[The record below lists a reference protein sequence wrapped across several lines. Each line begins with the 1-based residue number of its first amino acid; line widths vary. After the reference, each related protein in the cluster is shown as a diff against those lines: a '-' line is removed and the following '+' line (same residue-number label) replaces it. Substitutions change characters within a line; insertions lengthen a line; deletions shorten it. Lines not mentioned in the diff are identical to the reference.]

1 MEVHFNQGWV
11 YLIHIEI
18 NGGGLF
24 FFLFYINFKYA
35 HTFIF
40 FSLFLQNFMNVRRR
54 LLSLQ
59 ASPAAA
65 SEVSD
70 ISCISYI
77 PFLKPLCISFLI
89 SKERKINIPL
99 ILIKGKQ
106 ASIHFVFNFCYIFF
120 SIYSQQYNK
129 EKDML
134 CIDMSVNTCYRTLS
148 RGPPLTRGSRRV
160 WGRRLN
166 VWRTTSTPLRRGW
179 SPSRRRLKKSWRD
192 WRVSNER

>member
-1 MEVHFNQGWV
+1 
-11 YLIHIEI
+11 
-18 NGGGLF
+18 
-24 FFLFYINFKYA
+24 
-35 HTFIF
+35 
-40 FSLFLQNFMNVRRR
+40 MNVRRR

-70 ISCISYI
+70 ISCVSYI
-77 PFLKPLCISFLI
+77 PFLKPLCISFLT
-89 SKERKINIPL
+89 SNERKINIPL

-120 SIYSQQYNK
+120 FIYSQQYNK
-129 EKDML
+129 EKDIL
-134 CIDMSVNTCYRTLS
+134 CIDMSVYTCYRTLS

-179 SPSRRRLKKSWRD
+179 SPSRRRLQKSWRD

>member
-1 MEVHFNQGWV
+1 MHT
-11 YLIHIEI
+11 LS
-18 NGGGLF
+18 F
-24 FFLFYINFKYA
+24 FFLF
-35 HTFIF
+35 
-40 FSLFLQNFMNVRRR
+40 SSFLQNFMNVRRR

-70 ISCISYI
+70 ISCVSYI

-120 SIYSQQYNK
+120 PYIPNSITKKKIYYVLICLLIHVIGLYPVGLPWHEAQGGCEGGGWTFDVQAPLHW
-129 EKDML
+129 EEGGRHPGGG
-134 CIDMSVNTCYRTLS
+134 YRNPGETGES
-148 RGPPLTRGSRRV
+148 PMRG
-160 WGRRLN
+160 
-166 VWRTTSTPLRRGW
+166 
-179 SPSRRRLKKSWRD
+179 K
-192 WRVSNER
+192 NELLM

>member
-1 MEVHFNQGWV
+1 MSLFNSYW
-11 YLIHIEI
+11 
-18 NGGGLF
+18 NKRGGTG

-40 FSLFLQNFMNVRRR
+40 FFFILAELYECEEKAPEPSGESSCRVRGVGHFLCK
-54 LLSLQ
+54 LHS
-59 ASPAAA
+59 
-65 SEVSD
+65 
-70 ISCISYI
+70 
-77 PFLKPLCISFLI
+77 FLKPLCISFLI

-120 SIYSQQYNK
+120 FIYSQQYNK
-129 EKDML
+129 EKDIL

-179 SPSRRRLKKSWRD
+179 SPSRRRLQKS